1 MQSVHSPGEC
11 MYPAAGAAAART
23 LRRRAFGAHPRCSD
37 RSSAFDKEGRYRG
50 PCTYVAYGRSL
61 VRNSPRGWAPKT
73 LPITEVDCSESRH
86 HRLGQH
92 LRAGRHRRAPRSAH
106 RSAPQRGRTASAGRL
121 RFQPFPVIAGQTFR
135 GRPCAGTARA
145 HTSRNR
151 LCRRRHPTPV
161 ALPPPDRIARKRA
174 WGPPSR
180 RVPHKRAAVGH
191 IDTWAA
197 VAAFLIERGG
207 PV

>member
-1 MQSVHSPGEC
+1 

-23 LRRRAFGAHPRCSD
+23 ARRRAFGAHPRCSD

-86 HRLGQH
+86 HRLRRH
-92 LRAGRHRRAPRSAH
+92 LRADRHIA
-106 RSAPQRGRTASAGRL
+106 L
-121 RFQPFPVIAGQTFR
+121 RVSTQVSSEDEPLQQDGFGFQPFPVIAGQMFR

-151 LCRRRHPTPV
+151 LCRRRHPAPM

-180 RVPHKRAAVGH
+180 RVPHKRAA
-191 IDTWAA
+191 
-197 VAAFLIERGG
+197 FLIERGG